1 MYLTSLGLGIEY
13 NVAKNNN
20 YKKNYELFAPEHYL
34 SSQSPIY
41 VQNFIRV
48 LKMCKVES
56 SNVWDLVY
64 FTY

>member
-34 SSQSPIY
+34 SSQSPMFRI
-41 VQNFIRV
+41 
-48 LKMCKVES
+48 S
-56 SNVWDLVY
+56 LVY
-64 FTY
+64 

>member
-1 MYLTSLGLGIEY
+1 MFIENSLFKTLYCIEY

-56 SNVWDLVY
+56 SNV
-64 FTY
+64 